1 MELERGFR
9 RIALTTSAVIF
20 VAALAFDGYAIDR
33 IVDYR
38 DRLDRWGRE
47 FKKCMDNTKVFRE
60 SGLAKRLSETQVSR
74 TAIDL
79 IKSCNDTWL
88 PAAPKAPIW
97 YYRNLWMV
105 GGIFLV
111 IGAALSTF
119 PWGVFYLVR
128 WIARGFSS

>member
-1 MELERGFR
+1 TMTSHAGDTFHADHRQCWSQKKRRRQIMELERGFR

-47 FKKCMDNTKVFRE
+47 FKNCMDNTKVFRE

-74 TAIDL
+74 T
-79 IKSCNDTWL
+79 
-88 PAAPKAPIW
+88 
-97 YYRNLWMV
+97 
-105 GGIFLV
+105 
-111 IGAALSTF
+111 
-119 PWGVFYLVR
+119 
-128 WIARGFSS
+128 